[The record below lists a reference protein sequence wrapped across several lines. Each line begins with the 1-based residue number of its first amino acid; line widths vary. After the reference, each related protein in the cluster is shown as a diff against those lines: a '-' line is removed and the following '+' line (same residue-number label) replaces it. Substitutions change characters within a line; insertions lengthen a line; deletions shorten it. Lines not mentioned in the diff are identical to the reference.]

1 MTFIWVVLTNKK
13 QRKYMPSSSSSSSA
27 HSSSRLRHLRKTCE
41 EVFDVVGRGA
51 RLLPRDI
58 DSLVLLDFDM
68 LSSQHVL
75 HLCELFPGLQL
86 CTHENKASL
95 TNYEIIITLAY
106 TRVWYQR
113 AEVAHLILTVLVSSL
128 FLICMEMMMS
138 NIQQVV

>member
-1 MTFIWVVLTNKK
+1 MSATT
-13 QRKYMPSSSSSSSA
+13 SCSA
-27 HSSSRLRHLRKTCE
+27 HASSRLRHLRTTCE

-51 RLLPRDI
+51 RLLHRDI

-113 AEVAHLILTVLVSSL
+113 AEVVHFMLSLILSFCFMMCVH
-128 FLICMEMMMS
+128 MMMD
-138 NIQQVV
+138 NQQTAS